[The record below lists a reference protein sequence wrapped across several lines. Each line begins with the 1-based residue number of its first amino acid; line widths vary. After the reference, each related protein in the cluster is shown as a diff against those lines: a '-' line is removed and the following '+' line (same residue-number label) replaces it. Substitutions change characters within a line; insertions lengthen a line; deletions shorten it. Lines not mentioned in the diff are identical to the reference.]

1 MAIKKT
7 QLYSILWESCNI
19 LRGSM
24 DASQYKNYVLTML
37 FLKYISDKVKSDSD
51 IFFDLPEGCSF
62 DDVVA
67 LKGKTN
73 IGEEIQKKLHA
84 IARANPRLD
93 HIINE
98 ADFDDSTKLG
108 SGKAKVDTLT
118 SLISVF
124 QRDFLDFSKNRAGDD
139 DLIGDAYEYLMK
151 NFAAES
157 GKKKGQFYTPAE
169 VSRLMARLIGI
180 HKDNRPQIPIYDP
193 TCGSGSLLLRAAA
206 EYTKQEIQ
214 DRIEEVLQLVGM
226 SNKGYKLPNELS
238 GGEQQRIVIARA
250 VLNSPAII
258 LADEPTGNLD
268 VETGKAIVELLHNI
282 CESGSSVVMTTH
294 NLQLLKDY
302 PGRVYRCAD
311 HQIVDVTDEYMPRQ
325 RTIEIDL
332 NIDN

>member
-37 FLKYISDKVKSDSD
+37 FLKYISDKVQSDSD

-62 DDVVA
+62 NDIAA
-67 LKGKTN
+67 LKGKPN

-108 SGKAKVDTLT
+108 TGKAKVDTLT

-180 HKDNRPQIPIYDP
+180 HKDNRPQISIYDP

-206 EYTKQEIQ
+206 EYTKHRDGVSIFGQEL
-214 DRIEEVLQLVGM
+214 DGATRGMAVMNMYLHGYDDPELEVG
-226 SNKGYKLPNELS
+226 
-238 GGEQQRIVIARA
+238 
-250 VLNSPAII
+250 
-258 LADEPTGNLD
+258 D
-268 VETGKAIVELLHNI
+268 
-282 CESGSSVVMTTH
+282 
-294 NLQLLKDY
+294 
-302 PGRVYRCAD
+302 
-311 HQIVDVTDEYMPRQ
+311 
-325 RTIEIDL
+325 TIEKPFFK
-332 NIDN
+332 